1 MLLNSV
7 RLFKYIKYLS
17 LIVLLTVYSCKNS
30 SKEINDFLADQNLP
44 VGVAQNINHMY
55 KDSGTV
61 TSRLIS
67 PLFLDFSNR
76 KSHPYSEFPKGVK
89 IVNINRRTQDSVTIT
104 GNYAISYSNS
114 SFSEI
119 IGNVVIINHNQ
130 GVTLNSDQMYWD
142 QKENYFFTETPFV
155 IYTEQDT
162 INGVGFESDSGL
174 NNWILNNTNGN
185 FVVDNQEEK

>member
-1 MLLNSV
+1 MT
-7 RLFKYIKYLS
+7 
-17 LIVLLTVYSCKNS
+17 LIVTCSCKNS
-30 SKEINDFLADQNLP
+30 TKEINDFLADQNLP
-44 VGVAQNINHMY
+44 VGIAENINHMY
-55 KDSGTV
+55 KDSGSV

-76 KSHPYSEFPKGVK
+76 KEHPYSEFPDGVK
-89 IVNINRRTQDSVTIT
+89 FVNINRKTRDSVTIT
-104 GNYAISYSNS
+104 GDYAISYANTA
-114 SFSEI
+114 FSEI
-119 IGNVVIINHNQ
+119 IGNVVIVNHSQ
-130 GVTLNSDQMYWD
+130 SVTLNSEQMYWD

-185 FVVDNQEEK
+185 FVVDN